1 MPQTVDA
8 IVTHDRPRV
17 AVRPARRVSR
27 RAAVARLELGD
38 VRRSRWLVASTT
50 IYLLLAA
57 LFVLVGTRESAVVAF
72 TGMERALFSLS
83 HALVVLLPLL
93 ALTGT
98 GLAVNRSRRDGSLE
112 LLFGHPVTQDD
123 YLVGVTLV
131 RYGALVAPLLVI
143 MPALALG
150 SQLTFGQSIPWSFL
164 ARALL
169 VSASLLWAFVG
180 IGLAISVWV
189 EDVSRA
195 VVYVLVAWLSAVA
208 LADFGL
214 VGVMLQWRV
223 PAVVVFVLAGLN
235 PVETARLALLSGADP
250 TLATL
255 GPVGYFLASR
265 LGPLPLLA
273 AGVLWPLAVGSVSWL
288 AARHRFRRSDIV

>member
-1 MPQTVDA
+1 MPQTIDA
-8 IVTHDRPRV
+8 IVTDHRPQV

-27 RAAVARLELGD
+27 RAAVARLEFGD
-38 VRRSRWLVASTT
+38 VRRSRWLAASTT

-98 GLAVNRSRRDGSLE
+98 GLAVSRSRRDGSLE

-123 YLVGVTLV
+123 YLAGITLV
-131 RYGALVAPLLVI
+131 RYGALVAPLVVI

-150 SQLTFGQSIPWSFL
+150 GWLTFGQAIPWSFL
-164 ARALL
+164 ARALV

-180 IGLAISVWV
+180 VGLAISVWV

-195 VVYVLVAWLSAVA
+195 VVYVLVAWLSAIA

-223 PAVVVFVLAGLN
+223 PAAVVFVLAGLN

-273 AGVLWPLAVGSVSWL
+273 AGVLWPLAVGSVGWL
-288 AARHRFRRSDIV
+288 AARHRFRHSDVV